1 MIQTVKLAKLHLSAL
16 NVRTSSN
23 LAIEPLAADI
33 LARGVLENLLATP
46 VSKPRGHFAVFDGG
60 RRLRALTLLVERGEI
75 VADDY
80 DVAIKVLKGDDATLT
95 ETSLAANFHQLQMT
109 PAEECRAFQHFLGE
123 DGDIDAVAKRFGV
136 TRRFIEGRLRLANLA
151 EPIFAALSAGEI
163 TLDIAKAYAS
173 TDNVEKQLL
182 VFESY
187 GSYGYVNADT
197 IRRAIANE
205 TMKASDPVARLV
217 GEDAYVAAGGGVE
230 RELFS
235 DDGDRWVSPE
245 IAQRL
250 AAEIMEAE
258 AARIGAET
266 GLAWIRP
273 IASRHVYGAA
283 SALHRVPLSPPP
295 LTEEQEARLAVLDE
309 RMDVLSSQM
318 EDEGLDEDAYDA
330 LAAEAETVEAERV
343 AIHRRPRVLPDE
355 LRAEVGAFL
364 TLSANGEMVLDP
376 DYYSEAPIRR
386 DNSGEPGGDDED
398 DGYDT
403 GGRGV
408 TVIQPRPEAVAP
420 GGKPLSA
427 NLYNELAMQR
437 RDVLAASLLAHPGLA
452 IDYAI
457 FVLADG
463 GRHGARY
470 GSTIAARRPQD
481 PVGGDQPV
489 TRARTYLAEAADGL
503 PAGWTEPD
511 SVVDR
516 FEAFRALDDDS
527 KAGWLALAVARSFE
541 AKSDYSARQNALQNR
556 LGTIMAVDVAGWWRP
571 RGETYFD
578 RVTKG
583 SLLTL
588 LEEIGGPALSG
599 RYATLKKTE
608 ISSSCEKLFAGELI
622 VEPEVKERALAWVP
636 DAMRF
641 LDQSDPATGEDD
653 IFESD
658 LEDVE
663 VDAEEEAPSESG
675 DATGEAPADDEEDV
689 AAIA

>member
-1 MIQTVKLAKLHLSAL
+1 MIQTVKLAKLHLSSL

-151 EPIFAALSAGEI
+151 EPIFAALSAGDI

-173 TDNVEKQLL
+173 TDNAEKQLM

-187 GSYGYVNADT
+187 GNYGYVNADT

-217 GEDAYVAAGGGVE
+217 GEDAYVAAGGGIE

-266 GLAWIRP
+266 GLGWIRP
-273 IASRHVYGAA
+273 IATRHVYGAA
-283 SALHRVPLSPPP
+283 AALHRVPLSPPP

-309 RMDVLSSQM
+309 RMEVLASEM
-318 EDEGLDEDAYDA
+318 ENEDLDEDAYDA

-343 AIHRRPRVLPDE
+343 AIHRRPRILPDE
-355 LRAEVGAFL
+355 LRSEVGAFL
-364 TLSANGEMVLDP
+364 TLSPNGEMVLDT

-386 DNSGEPGGDDED
+386 EPAGDPDGDDD
-398 DGYDT
+398 ADGFGA
-403 GGRGV
+403 GGGGV
-408 TVIQPRPEAVAP
+408 TAIQPRPEAVAP

-437 RDVLAASLLAHPGLA
+437 RDVLAANLLAHPGLA

-470 GSTIAARRPQD
+470 GSTIEARRPQD
-481 PVGGDQPV
+481 PVGGDLPV
-489 TRARTYLAEAADGL
+489 SRARDYLAEAADGL
-503 PAGWTEPD
+503 PSGWTEPD

-556 LGTIMAVDVAGWWRP
+556 LGAIMAIDVAGWWRP

-599 RYATLKKTE
+599 RYATMKKTE
-608 ISSSCEKLFAGELI
+608 ISASCEKLFAGELI
-622 VEPEVKERALAWVP
+622 VEPEVKERALAWVSTL
-636 DAMRF
+636 R
-641 LDQSDPATGEDD
+641 
-653 IFESD
+653 
-658 LEDVE
+658 
-663 VDAEEEAPSESG
+663 
-675 DATGEAPADDEEDV
+675 
-689 AAIA
+689 